1 MMRNRWRVTD
11 NLIYEFRC
19 ILEKFA
25 KLKDDLTCGAKKRNT
40 SGWTEVLS
48 AQINIKVGLHLTHYS
63 VEQTDAF
70 KLTYQVSFL
79 SFSS

>member
-48 AQINIKVGLHLTHYS
+48 DKC
-63 VEQTDAF
+63 TDQHQSRLAF
-70 KLTYQVSFL
+70 NSLL
-79 SFSS
+79 SRANGCF